1 VRYGILRVVGDEPWA
16 PNDEVD
22 ERRWVQV
29 DEAGRLLTYDHDREM
44 LAGLAETFA
53 GAPPDTPGAG

>member
-1 VRYGILRVVGDEPWA
+1 MRVVGVEPWA